1 MITIVLRRLGSVLLV
16 MLVVAALSFL
26 IFNYLGDPVNNIL
39 GVNATLEERDELRRM
54 LGLDQP
60 TYVQFWHF
68 LERAVVG
75 DFGISYRNRL
85 PVLELILSRM
95 PATIELVLCATV
107 LALSVGVPMGV
118 YCALR
123 PKGALA
129 HPADGLSGRNLG
141 AAVPAGNA
149 AYPDLLGRAAL
160 AVGLWPWRCGAVRRR
175 STGLLTDTGRMALI
189 MPVPTLAIFQISM
202 IMRLVQGEMQE
213 VLRADFVKFA
223 RARGLPDRAVNLRH
237 ALRNSLLPVVTV
249 VGLQIGSDRLCHRLR
264 GGVPVAGPWPA
275 DPAGHRICRF
285 PGNGGLSGA
294 GRIWF
299 RHDQPDGGH
308 DLPLHRPEDA
318 PQMSKTS
325 ARLRSVVDSD
335 LAWRF
340 RQSPAAMVAAGLLLV
355 MVICAVAPAPL
366 IAPHTPFDPA
376 TLNLM
381 DSPAPGLDRRRYRD
395 LSAWH

>member
-123 PKGALA
+123 PKGALSRILQMVSLV
-129 HPADGLSGRNLG
+129 GIS
-141 AAVPAGNA
+141 VPQF
-149 AYPDLLGRAAL
+149 LLGMLLILIFSVELHWLSAFGRGD
-160 AVGLWPWRCGAVRRR
+160 VVQFGWW

-189 MPVPTLAIFQISM
+189 MPVLTLAIFQISM

-213 VLRADFVKFA
+213 VLRADFIKFA

-249 VGLQIGSDRLCHRLR
+249 VGLQIGSLIAFAIVCEA
-264 GGVPVAGPWPA
+264 VFQWP
-275 DPAGHRICRF
+275 
-285 PGNGGLSGA
+285 GL
-294 GRIWF
+294 
-299 RHDQPDGGH
+299 
-308 DLPLHRPEDA
+308 
-318 PQMSKTS
+318 
-325 ARLRSVVDSD
+325 
-335 LAWRF
+335 
-340 RQSPAAMVAAGLLLV
+340 GLLILQAIEYADFPVMAAYLALV
-355 MVICAVAPAPL
+355 GFGFAMINLTVDMIYL
-366 IAPHTPFDPA
+366 FIDPR
-376 TLNLM
+376 M
-381 DSPAPGLDRRRYRD
+381 RRK
-395 LSAWH
+395 

>member
-39 GVNATLEERDELRRM
+39 GVNATLEERDALRRT

-95 PATIELVLCATV
+95 PATVELVLCATV

-123 PKGALA
+123 PRGV
-129 HPADGLSGRNLG
+129 LSRILQMISLVGIS
-141 AAVPAGNA
+141 VPQF
-149 AYPDLLGRAAL
+149 LLGMLLILIFSVELRWLSAFGRGEVVQL
-160 AVGLWPWRCGAVRRR
+160 GWW
-175 STGLLTDTGRMALI
+175 STGLLTDTGRKALI
-189 MPVPTLAIFQISM
+189 MPVLTLAIFQISM

-213 VLRADFVKFA
+213 VLRADFIKFA
-223 RARGLPDRAVNLRH
+223 RARGLSDRAVNLRH

-249 VGLQIGSDRLCHRLR
+249 VGLQIGSLIAFAIVCEA
-264 GGVPVAGPWPA
+264 VFQWP
-275 DPAGHRICRF
+275 
-285 PGNGGLSGA
+285 GL
-294 GRIWF
+294 
-299 RHDQPDGGH
+299 
-308 DLPLHRPEDA
+308 
-318 PQMSKTS
+318 
-325 ARLRSVVDSD
+325 
-335 LAWRF
+335 
-340 RQSPAAMVAAGLLLV
+340 GLLILQAIEYADFPVMAAYLALV
-355 MVICAVAPAPL
+355 GFGFAMINLTVDMIYL
-366 IAPHTPFDPA
+366 FIDPR
-376 TLNLM
+376 M
-381 DSPAPGLDRRRYRD
+381 RRK
-395 LSAWH
+395 